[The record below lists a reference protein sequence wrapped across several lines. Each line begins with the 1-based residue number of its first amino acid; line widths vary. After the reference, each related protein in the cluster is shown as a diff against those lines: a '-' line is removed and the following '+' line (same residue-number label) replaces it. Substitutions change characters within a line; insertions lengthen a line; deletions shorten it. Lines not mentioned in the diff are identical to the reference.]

1 MPAMAQ
7 EGDDIFGTQGTWTG
21 RALLLVDLDA
31 FFASVEQLDHP
42 AWRGKPVIVGG
53 RADRRGVVS
62 TASYEARAFG
72 VHSAMPS
79 ATAERLCPDAIW
91 TCAHFDRYHEVSDAV
106 MQILRDESPLLEQ
119 MSIDEAYL
127 DISPGRFARESP
139 VAVAERIQRRVA
151 ELGVTCSIGVG
162 TGKAVAKIASDLDKP
177 QGLSVVYPGSEAAFL
192 APMDVRALPGIGKRS
207 AERLHMAGIKTLG
220 DLASAELEVL
230 RPVFGV
236 NAKAVR
242 ERAGGIDTRGVESR
256 GKLKS
261 VSHERTFVRDL
272 AARSEI
278 EDAIDLLGSM
288 VGRRL
293 RRKGLAGR
301 TVTLKLRYADLSMR
315 TARKTLAGAVDD
327 EAVFIPHAKALVDEI
342 WRPGEL
348 VRLVGVGISGFEDEG
363 EMQLALFDEGGM
375 AADGGSE
382 GMGAMG
388 AGATGAGAATGES
401 TGRHPDAGKSR
412 AKLVRATDAV
422 RDKFGEGALKFGRE
436 MKLSIEDTG
445 TRGKNDGTL

>member
-1 MPAMAQ
+1 MAQ
-7 EGDDIFGTQGTWTG
+7 GSDDIFGTQGAWTG

-151 ELGVTCSIGVG
+151 ELGVTCSIGLG
-162 TGKAVAKIASDLDKP
+162 TGKVVAKIASDLDKP
-177 QGLSVVYPGSEAAFL
+177 QGLSVVYPGSEAGFL

-207 AERLHMAGIKTLG
+207 AEKLRMAGIKTLG
-220 DLASAELEVL
+220 DLASAELELL

-236 NAKAVR
+236 NAQAVR
-242 ERAGGIDTRGVESR
+242 ERAGGIDTRPVEAR
-256 GKLKS
+256 GELKS

-293 RRKGLAGR
+293 RRKKLAGR

-315 TARKTLAGAVDD
+315 TARKTLAGPVDD
-327 EAVFIPHAKALVDEI
+327 EAAFIPHAKALVDEI

-348 VRLVGVGISGFEDEG
+348 VRLVGVGISGFADEG
-363 EMQLALFDEGGM
+363 QMQLSLFG
-375 AADGGSE
+375 AAPVAVGDATRG
-382 GMGAMG
+382 
-388 AGATGAGAATGES
+388 TGADTAGDTE
-401 TGRHPDAGKSR
+401 GRRPGGDKSR
-412 AKLVRATDAV
+412 AQIVQAADAV

-436 MKLSIEDTG
+436 MKLAVEDTG
-445 TRGKNDGTL
+445 TRGKNDGAL